1 MTTVAQ
7 ALPAVNLN
15 WTVAES
21 PAYAWGHE
29 DATEGN
35 DAQGSA
41 FFVGAAL
48 AAYNDGYA
56 AGLAVRKQLA
66 PAEELDEIAFMEQAL
81 QTLRSGKVQPIA
93 PLSAEQSEEISDE
106 AIGEIFSTK
115 PYLF

>member
-1 MTTVAQ
+1 MNSVAVNPTTV
-7 ALPAVNLN
+7 NLT

-29 DATEGN
+29 DATEGK

-66 PAEELDEIAFMEQAL
+66 PVEELERDCFYGA
-81 QTLRSGKVQPIA
+81 
-93 PLSAEQSEEISDE
+93 SASDTPQRQG
-106 AIGEIFSTK
+106 AAHCTADR
-115 PYLF
+115 